1 MSTTVSDAKPAAVQM
16 APAVTASTSES
27 ESREMDETEFLL
39 SNPENA
45 RRLRQSIAQIRA
57 RQVITVD
64 PKELGIDA

>member
-1 MSTTVSDAKPAAVQM
+1 MSTTVSDAKPAAIQM
-16 APAVTASTSES
+16 APAVTASTS
-27 ESREMDETEFLL
+27 EMDETEFLL

>member
-16 APAVTASTSES
+16 APAETASTN
-27 ESREMDETEFLL
+27 EMDETEFLL

-57 RQVITVD
+57 GQVITVD